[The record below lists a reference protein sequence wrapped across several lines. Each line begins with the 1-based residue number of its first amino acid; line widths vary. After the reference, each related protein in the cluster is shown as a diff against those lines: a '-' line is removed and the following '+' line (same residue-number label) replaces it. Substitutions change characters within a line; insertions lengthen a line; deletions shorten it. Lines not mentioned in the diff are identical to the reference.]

1 MTRIEGWESRLAQLC
16 AEAQALPFVRGS
28 HDCCTF
34 ARAAEIAL
42 TGETRFGDSGGWR
55 TAAGARRALR
65 RMGFATIRDMLD
77 ARLEPCAPAMA
88 QRGDLIMTEGPGVD
102 DMGAIAVV
110 TGMDA
115 VLPGPDGLLRVPVLA
130 ATHAWR
136 VG

>member
-1 MTRIEGWESRLAQLC
+1 MRIEGWESRLALLC
-16 AEAQALPFVRGS
+16 EAEAARPFVRGV

-42 TGETRFGDSGGWR
+42 TGETLFGDSGGWR

-65 RMGFATIRDMLD
+65 RMGFASIRDMLD
-77 ARLEPCAPAMA
+77 ARLPPCPPAMA
-88 QRGDLIMTEGPGVD
+88 RRGDLIMTDAPGAD

-110 TGMDA
+110 TGTHA
-115 VLPGPDGLLRVPVLA
+115 VLPGPDGLLRVPVLS